1 MRVFSELGTGEALD
15 VTLEIAQPISNLV
28 EDEKLVAELR
38 KTLPKGAT
46 NKIAVMHFGLMKVV
60 KLLPI
65 VLKDHRNDVY
75 AILSPFNGLTVE
87 EIDKQKFPITC
98 KQVYDLLNDK
108 EFLDFFKSSLGG
120 EQNK

>member
-87 EIDKQKFPITC
+87 EIDKQRFPITC

-108 EFLDFFKSSLGG
+108 EFVDFFKSSLGG